1 MFAFSIDYD
10 GFEADFVQTVKNK
23 SGKKIEYYGKLK
35 AKKPDKGVWEYSK
48 PVKKTVFVNGD
59 SVIVYEPLLSQAKY
73 LKKRNSISLD
83 AILKNAKQN
92 NDGTFSTKDGD
103 ITYNFSVSSG
113 MVEKLWYKEAMDN
126 DVTIA
131 FDDRK
136 KNQSIPNSTFE
147 FKPSAEIDIIK

>member
-1 MFAFSIDYD
+1 M
-10 GFEADFVQTVKNK
+10 
-23 SGKKIEYYGKLK
+23 
-35 AKKPDKGVWEYSK
+35 WEYSK

-113 MVEKLWYKEAMDN
+113 MVEKLWYKDAMDN

-131 FDDRK
+131 FDGRK